1 VSAPLRFDVAPIAA
15 THTFTW
21 AHVGADKG
29 RTARGCVGSAMLVG
43 IAPHMRTSLL
53 ALGETKDRELR
64 VRHPALTLPSPLLL
78 LRASSDNTLAMRCA
92 AAQ

>member
-1 VSAPLRFDVAPIAA
+1 
-15 THTFTW
+15 
-21 AHVGADKG
+21 
-29 RTARGCVGSAMLVG
+29 MLVG